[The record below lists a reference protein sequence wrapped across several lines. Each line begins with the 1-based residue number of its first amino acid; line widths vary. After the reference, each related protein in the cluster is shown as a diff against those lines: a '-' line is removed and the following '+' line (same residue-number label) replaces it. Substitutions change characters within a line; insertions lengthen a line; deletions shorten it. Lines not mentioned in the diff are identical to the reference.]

1 MVLNGSDSNTGVSAC
16 IYCWKSIILALSLSF
31 QKVLVE
37 VSACSFFRRHYT
49 TLVFILLLCWYVFV
63 RLCFTQYNKSSR
75 QKVHWLSLLENK
87 THMRSKQ
94 HLRLLWNFANR
105 NDKSLKEWWK
115 ISCTELIHHLSKLSI
130 CFSFGCIFPD
140 TDKKIH

>member
-1 MVLNGSDSNTGVSAC
+1 MTPIPVFLHAFIVESQLFLHCHSA
-16 IYCWKSIILALSLSF
+16 SR
-31 QKVLVE
+31 KVLVE

-49 TLVFILLLCWYVFV
+49 TFILLLCWYVFV

-94 HLRLLWNFANR
+94 HLRLLWNFASR

-140 TDKKIH
+140 TDKKYINFM